1 MPDSHAILSASSSH
15 RWLMCPPSVRLS
27 EQFPDDGGSE
37 FAAEGTEAHEL
48 CEYRLKSA
56 MGIPADDPVPHLQ
69 RYCEEMED
77 CANGYAVHVL
87 SLVEEA
93 KQTCSDP
100 KVLIEQRV
108 DFSQWVPEGFGT
120 AACIIVA
127 DGTLRIV
134 DYKHGLG
141 VLVEA
146 ENNPQMKCYAL
157 GALEIF
163 DVLYDIDTISMTIY
177 QPRRENISTWV
188 ISREELLQWAENT
201 LKPIAA
207 MAFAGEGEF
216 CSGEW
221 CGFCKAKHNCRARAE
236 ANLMLAKHDFKM
248 PELLEDIEIELIL
261 SKVDELASWANDV
274 KEYALK
280 QAIGGKE
287 WHGWK
292 LVEGRSV
299 RKFTDD
305 DKVIKTVSEAGF
317 DPFEKKL
324 LGITAMQKLL
334 GRARFDELLS
344 GLITKS
350 KCKPTLVPESDK
362 RPAVSSAVLDFK
374 DE

>member
-1 MPDSHAILSASSSH
+1 MPDSHAILSASASH

-48 CEYRLKSA
+48 CEYKLKSA
-56 MGIPADDPVPHLQ
+56 LGIPADDPVPHLQ
-69 RYCEEMED
+69 RYSEEMED
-77 CANGYAVHVL
+77 CASGYATHVL

-120 AACIIVA
+120 ADCIIVS

-248 PELLEDIEIELIL
+248 PELLEDFEIELIL

-280 QAIGGKE
+280 QAVSGKE

-305 DKVIKTVSEAGF
+305 DKVIKTVSKAGF

-350 KCKPTLVPESDK
+350 KGKPTLVPDSDK
-362 RPAVSSAVLDFK
+362 RPEVSSAVLDFK

>member
-1 MPDSHAILSASSSH
+1 MPDSHATLSASASH

-27 EQFPDDGGSE
+27 EQFPNDGGSE

-48 CEYRLKSA
+48 CEYKLKSA
-56 MGIPADDPVPHLQ
+56 LGMPAEDPVPHLK

-77 CANGYAVHVL
+77 CASGYAVHVL

-93 KQTCSDP
+93 KQTCRDP

-108 DFSQWVPEGFGT
+108 DFSEWVPEGFGT
-120 AACIIVA
+120 ADCIIVA

-141 VLVEA
+141 VLVES

-157 GALEIF
+157 GALGIF
-163 DVLYDIDTISMTIY
+163 DALYDIDTISMTIY
-177 QPRRENISTWV
+177 QPRRENISTWE
-188 ISREELLQWAENT
+188 ISREELLLWAENT
-201 LKPIAA
+201 LKPIASL
-207 MAFAGEGEF
+207 AFSGEGEF

-221 CGFCKAKHNCRARAE
+221 CEFCRAKHACRARAE
-236 ANLMLAKHDFKM
+236 ANLMLAKHDFKL
-248 PELLEDIEIELIL
+248 PELLEDAEIEFIL
-261 SKVDELASWANDV
+261 SRVDELTSWATDI
-274 KEYALK
+274 KDYALK
-280 QAIGGKE
+280 RALSGKE

-299 RKFTDD
+299 RKFSNDD
-305 DKVIKTVSEAGF
+305 EVIKAVSKAGF

-324 LGITAMQKLL
+324 LCLTAMQKLL
-334 GRARFDELLS
+334 GKTRFDELLS
-344 GLITKS
+344 GLVIRS
-350 KCKPTLVPESDK
+350 KGKPALVPESDK
-362 RPAVSSAVLDFK
+362 RPAVSTATLDFK

>member
-1 MPDSHAILSASSSH
+1 MPDSHAILSASASH

-48 CEYRLKSA
+48 CEYKLKSA
-56 MGIPADDPVPHLQ
+56 LGMPAEDPVPHLK

-77 CANGYAVHVL
+77 CASGYAVHVL

-93 KQTCSDP
+93 KQTCRDP

-108 DFSQWVPEGFGT
+108 DFSEWVPEGFGT
-120 AACIIVA
+120 ADCIIVA

-141 VLVEA
+141 VLVES

-157 GALEIF
+157 GALGIF
-163 DVLYDIDTISMTIY
+163 DALYDIDTISMTIY
-177 QPRRENISTWV
+177 QPRRENISTWE
-188 ISREELLQWAENT
+188 ISREELLLWAENT
-201 LKPIAA
+201 LKPIASL
-207 MAFAGEGEF
+207 AFSGEGEF

-221 CGFCKAKHNCRARAE
+221 CGFCRAKHACRARAE
-236 ANLMLAKHDFKM
+236 ANLMLAKHDFKL
-248 PELLEDIEIELIL
+248 PELLEDVEIEFIL
-261 SKVDELASWANDV
+261 SRVDELTSWATDI
-274 KEYALK
+274 KDYALK
-280 QAIGGKE
+280 RALSGKE
-287 WHGWK
+287 WRGWK

-299 RKFTDD
+299 RKFSNDD
-305 DKVIKTVSEAGF
+305 EVIKAVSKAGF

-324 LGITAMQKLL
+324 LGLTAMQKLL
-334 GRARFDELLS
+334 GKTRFDELLS
-344 GLITKS
+344 GLVIRS
-350 KCKPTLVPESDK
+350 KGKPALVPESDK
-362 RPAVSSAVLDFK
+362 RPAVSTATLDFK

>member
-1 MPDSHAILSASSSH
+1 MPDSHAILSASASH

-56 MGIPADDPVPHLQ
+56 LGIPADDPVPHLQ
-69 RYCEEMED
+69 RYNEEMED
-77 CANGYAVHVL
+77 CASGYATHVL

-120 AACIIVA
+120 ADCIIVS

-177 QPRRENISTWV
+177 QPRRENISTWE

-207 MAFAGEGEF
+207 IAFAGEGEF

-236 ANLMLAKHDFKM
+236 ANLMLAKHDFRL
-248 PELLEDIEIELIL
+248 PELLEDSEIEFIL
-261 SKVDELASWANDV
+261 SRVDELASWANDV

-280 QAIGGKE
+280 RAVSGKG

-292 LVEGRSV
+292 LVEGRSI
-299 RKFTDD
+299 RKFTSEDE
-305 DKVIKTVSEAGF
+305 VIKAVCKAGF

-334 GRARFDELLS
+334 GKARFDELLS

-350 KCKPTLVPESDK
+350 KGKPTLVPESDK
-362 RPAVSSAVLDFK
+362 RPEVSSAVLDFK

>member
-27 EQFPDDGGSE
+27 EQFLDDGGSE

-69 RYCEEMED
+69 RYNEEMED
-77 CANGYAVHVL
+77 CASGYATHVL

-120 AACIIVA
+120 ADCIIVS

-350 KCKPTLVPESDK
+350 KGKPTLVPDSDK
-362 RPAVSSAVLDFK
+362 RPEVSSAVLDFK

>member
-1 MPDSHAILSASSSH
+1 MPDSHATLSASASH

-48 CEYRLKSA
+48 CEYKLKSA
-56 MGIPADDPVPHLQ
+56 LGMPAEDPVPHLK

-77 CANGYAVHVL
+77 CASGYAVHVL
-87 SLVEEA
+87 SLVEEV
-93 KQTCSDP
+93 KQTCRDP

-108 DFSQWVPEGFGT
+108 DFSEWVPEGFGT
-120 AACIIVA
+120 ADCIIVA

-141 VLVEA
+141 VLVES

-157 GALEIF
+157 GALGIF
-163 DVLYDIDTISMTIY
+163 DALYDIDTISMTIY
-177 QPRRENISTWV
+177 QPRRENISTWE
-188 ISREELLQWAENT
+188 ISREELLLWAENT
-201 LKPIAA
+201 LKPIASL
-207 MAFAGEGEF
+207 AFSGEGEF

-221 CGFCKAKHNCRARAE
+221 CGFCRAKHACRARAE
-236 ANLMLAKHDFKM
+236 ANLMLAKHDFKL
-248 PELLEDIEIELIL
+248 PELLEDAEIEFIL
-261 SKVDELASWANDV
+261 SRVDELTFWSTDI
-274 KEYALK
+274 KDYALK
-280 QAIGGKE
+280 RALGGKE

-299 RKFTDD
+299 RKFSNDD
-305 DKVIKTVSEAGF
+305 EVIKAVSKAGF

-324 LGITAMQKLL
+324 LGLTAMQKLL
-334 GRARFDELLS
+334 GKTRFDELLS
-344 GLITKS
+344 GLVIRS
-350 KCKPTLVPESDK
+350 KGKPALVPESDK
-362 RPAVSSAVLDFK
+362 RPEVSTATLDFK

>member
-1 MPDSHAILSASSSH
+1 MPDSHATLSASASH

-48 CEYRLKSA
+48 CEYKLKSA
-56 MGIPADDPVPHLQ
+56 LGMPAEDPVPHLQ

-108 DFSQWVPEGFGT
+108 DFSEWVPEGFGT
-120 AACIIVA
+120 ADCIIVA

-157 GALEIF
+157 GALGIF
-163 DVLYDIDTISMTIY
+163 DALYDIDTISMTIY
-177 QPRRENISTWV
+177 QPRRENISTWE
-188 ISREELLQWAENT
+188 ISREELLEWAEDT
-201 LKPIAA
+201 LKPIASL
-207 MAFAGEGEF
+207 AFSGEGEF

-221 CGFCKAKHNCRARAE
+221 CRFCRAKHACRARAE
-236 ANLMLAKHDFKM
+236 ANLMLTKHDFKL
-248 PELLEDIEIELIL
+248 PELLEDAEIEFII
-261 SKVDELASWANDV
+261 SRVDELTSWATDI

-280 QAIGGKE
+280 RALSGKD

-299 RKFTDD
+299 RKFSNDD
-305 DKVIKTVSEAGF
+305 EVAKAVSKAGF

-324 LGITAMQKLL
+324 LGLTSMQKLL
-334 GRARFDELLS
+334 GKTRFDELLS
-344 GLITKS
+344 GLVIRS
-350 KCKPTLVPESDK
+350 KGKPALVPESDK
-362 RPAVSSAVLDFK
+362 RPEVSSAVLDFK

>member
-1 MPDSHAILSASSSH
+1 MPDSHATLSASASH

-48 CEYRLKSA
+48 CEYKLKSA
-56 MGIPADDPVPHLQ
+56 LGMPAEDPVPHLQ

-108 DFSQWVPEGFGT
+108 DFSEWVPEGFGT
-120 AACIIVA
+120 ADCIIVV

-157 GALEIF
+157 GALGIF
-163 DVLYDIDTISMTIY
+163 DALYDIDTISMTIY
-177 QPRRENISTWV
+177 QPRRENISTWE
-188 ISREELLQWAENT
+188 ISREELLEWAEDT
-201 LKPIAA
+201 LKPIASL
-207 MAFAGEGEF
+207 AFSGEGEF

-221 CGFCKAKHNCRARAE
+221 CRFCRAKHACRARAE
-236 ANLMLAKHDFKM
+236 ANLMLTKHDFKL
-248 PELLEDIEIELIL
+248 PELLEDAEIEFII
-261 SKVDELASWANDV
+261 SRVDELTSWATDI

-280 QAIGGKE
+280 RALSGKD

-299 RKFTDD
+299 RKFSNDD
-305 DKVIKTVSEAGF
+305 EVAKAVSKAGF

-324 LGITAMQKLL
+324 LGLTSMQKLL
-334 GRARFDELLS
+334 GKTRFDELLS
-344 GLITKS
+344 GLVIRS
-350 KCKPTLVPESDK
+350 KGKPALVPESDK
-362 RPAVSSAVLDFK
+362 RPEVSSAVLDFK

>member
-1 MPDSHAILSASSSH
+1 MPDSHATLSASASH

-48 CEYRLKSA
+48 CEYKLKSA
-56 MGIPADDPVPHLQ
+56 LGMPAEDPVPHLK

-77 CANGYAVHVL
+77 CASGYAVHVL

-93 KQTCSDP
+93 KQTCRDP

-108 DFSQWVPEGFGT
+108 DFSEWVPEGFGT
-120 AACIIVA
+120 ADCIIVA

-157 GALEIF
+157 GALGIF
-163 DVLYDIDTISMTIY
+163 DALYDIDTISMTIY
-177 QPRRENISTWV
+177 QPRRENISTWE
-188 ISREELLQWAENT
+188 IFREELLLWAEDT
-201 LKPIAA
+201 LKPIASL
-207 MAFAGEGEF
+207 AFSGEGEF

-221 CGFCKAKHNCRARAE
+221 CGFCRAKHACRARAE

-248 PELLEDIEIELIL
+248 PELLEDAEIEFIL
-261 SKVDELASWANDV
+261 SKVDELTSWATDI
-274 KEYALK
+274 KDYALK
-280 QAIGGKE
+280 RALGGKE

-299 RKFTDD
+299 RKFGNDD
-305 DKVIKTVSEAGF
+305 EVIKAVSKAGF

-324 LGITAMQKLL
+324 LGLTAMQKLL
-334 GRARFDELLS
+334 GKTRFDELLS
-344 GLITKS
+344 GLVIRS
-350 KCKPTLVPESDK
+350 KGKPALVPESDK
-362 RPAVSSAVLDFK
+362 RPAVSTATLDFK

>member
-1 MPDSHAILSASSSH
+1 MPDSHAILSASASH

-69 RYCEEMED
+69 RYNEEMED
-77 CANGYAVHVL
+77 CASGYATHVL

-120 AACIIVA
+120 ADCIIVS

-177 QPRRENISTWV
+177 QPRRENISTWE

-201 LKPIAA
+201 LKPIAT

-236 ANLMLAKHDFKM
+236 ANLMLAKHDFRL
-248 PELLEDIEIELIL
+248 PELLEDSEIEFIL
-261 SKVDELASWANDV
+261 SRVDELASWANDV
-274 KEYALK
+274 KDYALK
-280 QAIGGKE
+280 QAVCGKE

-299 RKFTDD
+299 RKFTSEDE
-305 DKVIKTVSEAGF
+305 VIKAVCKAGF

-334 GRARFDELLS
+334 GKARFDELLS

-350 KCKPTLVPESDK
+350 KGKPTLAPESDK
-362 RPAVSSAVLDFK
+362 RPEVSSAVLDFK

>member
-1 MPDSHAILSASSSH
+1 MPDSHATLSASASH

-48 CEYRLKSA
+48 CEYKLKSA
-56 MGIPADDPVPHLQ
+56 LGMPAEDPVPHLK

-77 CANGYAVHVL
+77 CASGYAVHVL

-93 KQTCSDP
+93 KQTCRDP

-108 DFSQWVPEGFGT
+108 DFSEWVPEGFGT
-120 AACIIVA
+120 ADCIIVA
-127 DGTLRIV
+127 DGTFRIV

-157 GALEIF
+157 GALGIF
-163 DVLYDIDTISMTIY
+163 DALYDIDTISMTIY
-177 QPRRENISTWV
+177 QPRRENISTWE
-188 ISREELLQWAENT
+188 ISREELLLWAENT
-201 LKPIAA
+201 LKPIASL
-207 MAFAGEGEF
+207 AFSGEGEF

-221 CGFCKAKHNCRARAE
+221 CGFCRAKHACRARAE
-236 ANLMLAKHDFKM
+236 ANLMLAKHDFKL
-248 PELLEDIEIELIL
+248 PELLEDAEIEFIL
-261 SKVDELASWANDV
+261 SRVDELTSWATDI
-274 KEYALK
+274 KDYALK
-280 QAIGGKE
+280 RALGGKE

-299 RKFTDD
+299 RKFSNDD
-305 DKVIKTVSEAGF
+305 EVIKAVSKAGF

-324 LGITAMQKLL
+324 LGLTAMQKLL
-334 GRARFDELLS
+334 GKTRFDELLS
-344 GLITKS
+344 GLVIRS
-350 KCKPTLVPESDK
+350 KGKPALVPESDK
-362 RPAVSSAVLDFK
+362 RPAVSTATLDFK

>member
-1 MPDSHAILSASSSH
+1 MPDSHATLSASASH

-48 CEYRLKSA
+48 CEYKLKSA
-56 MGIPADDPVPHLQ
+56 LGMPAEDPVPHLK

-77 CANGYAVHVL
+77 CASGYAVHVL

-93 KQTCSDP
+93 KQTCRDP

-108 DFSQWVPEGFGT
+108 DFSEWVPEGFGT
-120 AACIIVA
+120 ADCIIVA

-141 VLVEA
+141 VLVES

-157 GALEIF
+157 GALGIF
-163 DVLYDIDTISMTIY
+163 DALYDIDTISMTIY
-177 QPRRENISTWV
+177 QPRRENISTWE
-188 ISREELLQWAENT
+188 ISREELLLWAENT
-201 LKPIAA
+201 LKPMASL
-207 MAFAGEGEF
+207 AFAGEGEF

-221 CGFCKAKHNCRARAE
+221 CGFCRAKHACRARAE
-236 ANLMLAKHDFKM
+236 ANLMLAKHDFKL
-248 PELLEDIEIELIL
+248 PELLEDAKIEFIL
-261 SKVDELASWANDV
+261 SRVDELTSWATDI
-274 KEYALK
+274 KDYALK
-280 QAIGGKE
+280 RALSGKE
-287 WHGWK
+287 WRGWK

-299 RKFTDD
+299 RKFSNDD
-305 DKVIKTVSEAGF
+305 EVIKAVSKAGF

-324 LGITAMQKLL
+324 LGLTAMQKLL
-334 GRARFDELLS
+334 GKTRFDELLS
-344 GLITKS
+344 GLVIRS
-350 KCKPTLVPESDK
+350 KGKPALVPESDK
-362 RPAVSSAVLDFK
+362 RLVVSTATLDFK

>member
-1 MPDSHAILSASSSH
+1 MPDSHAILSASASH
-15 RWLMCPPSVRLS
+15 RWLMCPPSVRLC
-27 EQFPDDGGSE
+27 EQFPGDGGSE
-37 FAAEGTEAHEL
+37 YAAEGTEAHEL
-48 CEYRLKSA
+48 CEFKLKTA
-56 MGIPADDPVPHLQ
+56 LGMEAEDPTPNLT
-69 RYCEEMED
+69 RYSEEMDD
-77 CANGYAVHVL
+77 CANGYATHVL
-87 SLVEEA
+87 SLVEKVKE
-93 KQTCSDP
+93 TCSDP

-120 AACIIVA
+120 ADCIIVS
-127 DGTLRIV
+127 DGTLHIV

-157 GALEIF
+157 GALDLF
-163 DVLYDIDTISMTIY
+163 DALYDIDTVSMTIY

-201 LKPIAA
+201 LKPIASL
-207 MAFAGEGEF
+207 AFAGEGKF
-216 CSGEW
+216 CAGEW
-221 CGFCKAKHNCRARAE
+221 CGFCKAKHAYRARAE
-236 ANLMLAKHDFKM
+236 ANLLLTKHDFKL
-248 PELLEDIEIELIL
+248 PVLLEDIEIEVIL
-261 SKVDELASWANDV
+261 SQVDELTAWANDI

-299 RKFTDD
+299 RKFSDEEQ
-305 DKVIKTVSEAGF
+305 VIRAVCEAGL

-334 GRARFDELLS
+334 GKTQFDELLS
-344 GLITKS
+344 GFVE
-350 KCKPTLVPESDK
+350 KPKGKPVLVPESDK
-362 RPAVSSAVLDFK
+362 RPAVSSATLDFK
-374 DE
+374 EE

>member
-1 MPDSHAILSASSSH
+1 MPDSHATLSASASH

-48 CEYRLKSA
+48 CEYKLKSA
-56 MGIPADDPVPHLQ
+56 LGMPAEDPVPHLK

-77 CANGYAVHVL
+77 CASGYAVHVL

-93 KQTCSDP
+93 KQTCRDP

-108 DFSQWVPEGFGT
+108 DFSEWVPEGFGT
-120 AACIIVA
+120 ADCIIVA

-157 GALEIF
+157 GALGIF
-163 DVLYDIDTISMTIY
+163 DALYDIDTISMTIY
-177 QPRRENISTWV
+177 QPRRENISTWE

-201 LKPIAA
+201 LKPIASL
-207 MAFAGEGEF
+207 AFSGEGEF

-221 CGFCKAKHNCRARAE
+221 CGFCRAKHACRARAE
-236 ANLMLAKHDFKM
+236 ANLMLAKHDFKL
-248 PELLEDIEIELIL
+248 PELLEDVEIEFIL
-261 SKVDELASWANDV
+261 SRVDELTSWATDI
-274 KEYALK
+274 KDYALK
-280 QAIGGKE
+280 RALSGKE
-287 WHGWK
+287 WRGWK

-299 RKFTDD
+299 RKFSNDD
-305 DKVIKTVSEAGF
+305 EVIKAVSKAGF

-324 LGITAMQKLL
+324 LCLTAMQKLL
-334 GRARFDELLS
+334 GKTRFDELLS
-344 GLITKS
+344 GLVIRS
-350 KCKPTLVPESDK
+350 KGKPALVPESDK
-362 RPAVSSAVLDFK
+362 RLVVSTATLDFK

>member
-69 RYCEEMED
+69 RYSEEMED
-77 CANGYAVHVL
+77 CASGYTTHVL

-120 AACIIVA
+120 ADCIIVS

-350 KCKPTLVPESDK
+350 KGKPTLVPDSDK
-362 RPAVSSAVLDFK
+362 RPEVSSAVLDFK

>member
-1 MPDSHAILSASSSH
+1 MPDSHATLSASASH

-48 CEYRLKSA
+48 CEYKLKSA
-56 MGIPADDPVPHLQ
+56 LGMPAEDPVPHLK

-77 CANGYAVHVL
+77 CASGYAVHVL

-93 KQTCSDP
+93 KQTCRDP

-108 DFSQWVPEGFGT
+108 DFSEWVTEGFGT
-120 AACIIVA
+120 ADCIIVA

-157 GALEIF
+157 GALGIF
-163 DVLYDIDTISMTIY
+163 DALYDIDTISMTIY
-177 QPRRENISTWV
+177 QPRRENISTWE
-188 ISREELLQWAENT
+188 ISREELLLWAENT
-201 LKPIAA
+201 LKPIASL
-207 MAFAGEGEF
+207 AFSGEGEF

-221 CGFCKAKHNCRARAE
+221 CGFCRAKHACRARAE

-248 PELLEDIEIELIL
+248 PELLEDAEIEFIL
-261 SKVDELASWANDV
+261 SRVDELTSWATDI
-274 KEYALK
+274 KDYALK
-280 QAIGGKE
+280 RALGGKE

-299 RKFTDD
+299 RKFSNDD
-305 DKVIKTVSEAGF
+305 EVIKAVSKAGF

-324 LGITAMQKLL
+324 LGLTAMQKLL
-334 GRARFDELLS
+334 GKTRFDELLS
-344 GLITKS
+344 GLVIRS
-350 KCKPTLVPESDK
+350 KGKPALVPESDK
-362 RPAVSSAVLDFK
+362 RPAVSTATLDFK

>member
-1 MPDSHAILSASSSH
+1 MPDSHAILSASASH

-56 MGIPADDPVPHLQ
+56 LGMPAEDPVPHLQ
-69 RYCEEMED
+69 RYNEEMED
-77 CANGYAVHVL
+77 CASGYATHVL

-120 AACIIVA
+120 ADCIIVS

-350 KCKPTLVPESDK
+350 KGKPTLVPDSDK
-362 RPAVSSAVLDFK
+362 RPEVSSAVLDFK

>member
-1 MPDSHAILSASSSH
+1 MPDSHATLSASASH

-48 CEYRLKSA
+48 CEYKLKSA
-56 MGIPADDPVPHLQ
+56 LGMPAEDPVPHLK

-77 CANGYAVHVL
+77 CASGYAVYVL

-93 KQTCSDP
+93 KQTCRDP

-108 DFSQWVPEGFGT
+108 DFSEWVPEGFGT
-120 AACIIVA
+120 ADCIIVA

-157 GALEIF
+157 GALGIF
-163 DVLYDIDTISMTIY
+163 DALYDIDTISMTIY
-177 QPRRENISTWV
+177 QPRRENISTWE
-188 ISREELLQWAENT
+188 ISREELLLWAEDT
-201 LKPIAA
+201 LKPIASL
-207 MAFAGEGEF
+207 AFSGEGEF

-221 CGFCKAKHNCRARAE
+221 CGFCRAKHACRARAE
-236 ANLMLAKHDFKM
+236 ANLMLAKHDFKP
-248 PELLEDIEIELIL
+248 PELLEDVEIEFIL
-261 SKVDELASWANDV
+261 SRVDELTSWATDI
-274 KEYALK
+274 KDYALK
-280 QAIGGKE
+280 RALSGKE
-287 WHGWK
+287 WRGWK

-299 RKFTDD
+299 RKFSNDD
-305 DKVIKTVSEAGF
+305 EVIKAVSKAGF

-324 LGITAMQKLL
+324 LGLTAMQKLL
-334 GRARFDELLS
+334 GKTRFDELLS
-344 GLITKS
+344 GLVIRS
-350 KCKPTLVPESDK
+350 KGKPALVPESDK
-362 RPAVSSAVLDFK
+362 RPAVSTATLDFK

>member
-27 EQFPDDGGSE
+27 EQFPDDGASE

-56 MGIPADDPVPHLQ
+56 MGIPADDPIPHLQ
-69 RYCEEMED
+69 RYNEEMDD
-77 CANGYAVHVL
+77 CASGYATHVL

-120 AACIIVA
+120 ADCIIVS

-201 LKPIAA
+201 LKPIAT

-274 KEYALK
+274 KGYALK

-350 KCKPTLVPESDK
+350 KGKPTLVPDSDK
-362 RPAVSSAVLDFK
+362 RPEVSCAVLDFK

>member
-1 MPDSHAILSASSSH
+1 MPDSHATLSASASH

-48 CEYRLKSA
+48 CEYKLKSA
-56 MGIPADDPVPHLQ
+56 LGMPAEDPVPHLK

-77 CANGYAVHVL
+77 CASGYAVHVL

-93 KQTCSDP
+93 KQTCRDP

-108 DFSQWVPEGFGT
+108 DFSEWVPEGFGT
-120 AACIIVA
+120 ADCIIVA
-127 DGTLRIV
+127 DGTLCIV

-157 GALEIF
+157 GALGIF
-163 DVLYDIDTISMTIY
+163 DALYDIDTISMTIY
-177 QPRRENISTWV
+177 QPRRENISTWE
-188 ISREELLQWAENT
+188 ISREELLLWAENT
-201 LKPIAA
+201 LKPIASL
-207 MAFAGEGEF
+207 AFSGEGEF

-221 CGFCKAKHNCRARAE
+221 CGFCRAKHACRARAE
-236 ANLMLAKHDFKM
+236 ANLMLAKHDFKL
-248 PELLEDIEIELIL
+248 PELLEDAEIEFIL
-261 SKVDELASWANDV
+261 SRVDELTSWATDI
-274 KEYALK
+274 KDYALK
-280 QAIGGKE
+280 RALSGKE

-299 RKFTDD
+299 RKFSNDD
-305 DKVIKTVSEAGF
+305 EVIKAVSGAGF

-324 LGITAMQKLL
+324 LCLTAMQKLL
-334 GRARFDELLS
+334 GKTRFDELLS
-344 GLITKS
+344 GLVIRS
-350 KCKPTLVPESDK
+350 KGKPALVPESDK
-362 RPAVSSAVLDFK
+362 RPAVSTATLDFK

>member
-69 RYCEEMED
+69 RYNEEMED
-77 CANGYAVHVL
+77 CASGYATHVL

-120 AACIIVA
+120 ADCIIVS

-177 QPRRENISTWV
+177 QPRRENINTWE

-207 MAFAGEGEF
+207 IAFAGEGEF

-236 ANLMLAKHDFKM
+236 ANLMLAKHDFRL
-248 PELLEDIEIELIL
+248 PELLEDSEIEFIL
-261 SKVDELASWANDV
+261 SRVDELASWANDV

-280 QAIGGKE
+280 RAVSGKG

-292 LVEGRSV
+292 LVEGRSI
-299 RKFTDD
+299 RKFTSEDE
-305 DKVIKTVSEAGF
+305 VIKAVCKAGF

-334 GRARFDELLS
+334 GKARFDELLS

-350 KCKPTLVPESDK
+350 KGKPTLVPESDK
-362 RPAVSSAVLDFK
+362 RPEVSSAVLDFK

>member
-1 MPDSHAILSASSSH
+1 MPDSHAILSASASH
-15 RWLMCPPSVRLS
+15 RWLMCPPSVRLC
-27 EQFPDDGGSE
+27 EQFPGDGGSE
-37 FAAEGTEAHEL
+37 YAAEGTEAHEL
-48 CEYRLKSA
+48 CEFKLKTA
-56 MGIPADDPVPHLQ
+56 LGMEAEDPTPNLT
-69 RYCEEMED
+69 RYSEEMDD
-77 CANGYAVHVL
+77 CANGYATHVL

-120 AACIIVA
+120 ADCIIVS
-127 DGTLRIV
+127 DGTLHIV

-157 GALEIF
+157 GALDLF
-163 DVLYDIDTISMTIY
+163 DVLYDINTISMTIY
-177 QPRRENISTWV
+177 QPRRENISTWE

-201 LKPIAA
+201 LKPIASL
-207 MAFAGEGEF
+207 AFTGEGKF
-216 CSGEW
+216 CAGEW
-221 CGFCKAKHNCRARAE
+221 CGFCKAKHACRARAE
-236 ANLMLAKHDFKM
+236 ANLMLAKHDFKL
-248 PELLEDIEIELIL
+248 PNLLEDIEIEVIL
-261 SKVDELASWANDV
+261 SQVDELTAWANDI

-299 RKFTDD
+299 RKFTSEG
-305 DKVIKTVSEAGF
+305 KVIKAVCEAGF

-324 LGITAMQKLL
+324 IGITAMQKLL
-334 GRARFDELLS
+334 GKAKFDELLS
-344 GLITKS
+344 GLIAKS
-350 KCKPTLVPESDK
+350 KGKPTLVPESDK
-362 RPAVSSAVLDFK
+362 RPAVSSASLNFK
-374 DE
+374 EE

>member
-1 MPDSHAILSASSSH
+1 MPDSHAILSASASH

-27 EQFPDDGGSE
+27 EQFPDDGASE

-56 MGIPADDPVPHLQ
+56 LGIPADDPVPHLQ
-69 RYCEEMED
+69 RYNEEMED
-77 CANGYAVHVL
+77 CASGYATHVL

-120 AACIIVA
+120 ADCIIVS

-177 QPRRENISTWV
+177 QPRRENISTWE

-236 ANLMLAKHDFKM
+236 ANLMLAKHDFRL
-248 PELLEDIEIELIL
+248 PELLEDSEIEFIL
-261 SKVDELASWANDV
+261 SRVDELASWANDV

-280 QAIGGKE
+280 RAVSGKG

-292 LVEGRSV
+292 LVEGRSI
-299 RKFTDD
+299 RKFSSEDE
-305 DKVIKTVSEAGF
+305 VIKAVCKAGF

-334 GRARFDELLS
+334 GKARFDELLS

-350 KCKPTLVPESDK
+350 KGKPTLVPESDK
-362 RPAVSSAVLDFK
+362 RPEVSSAVLDFK

>member
-1 MPDSHAILSASSSH
+1 MPDSHAILSASASH

-48 CEYRLKSA
+48 CEYKLKSA
-56 MGIPADDPVPHLQ
+56 LGMPAEDPVPHLK

-77 CANGYAVHVL
+77 CASGYAVHVL

-93 KQTCSDP
+93 KQTCRDP

-108 DFSQWVPEGFGT
+108 DFSEWVPEGFGT
-120 AACIIVA
+120 ADCIIVA

-141 VLVEA
+141 VLVES

-157 GALEIF
+157 GALGIF
-163 DVLYDIDTISMTIY
+163 DALYDIDTISMTIY
-177 QPRRENISTWV
+177 QPRRENISTWE
-188 ISREELLQWAENT
+188 ISREELLLWAENT
-201 LKPIAA
+201 LKPIASL
-207 MAFAGEGEF
+207 AFSGEGEF

-221 CGFCKAKHNCRARAE
+221 CGFCRAKHACRARAE
-236 ANLMLAKHDFKM
+236 ANLMLAKHDFKL
-248 PELLEDIEIELIL
+248 PELLEDAEIEFIL
-261 SKVDELASWANDV
+261 SRVDELTSWATDI
-274 KEYALK
+274 KDYALK
-280 QAIGGKE
+280 RALSGKE
-287 WHGWK
+287 WRGWK

-299 RKFTDD
+299 RKFSNDD
-305 DKVIKTVSEAGF
+305 EVIKAVSKAGF

-324 LGITAMQKLL
+324 LGLTAMQKLL
-334 GRARFDELLS
+334 GKTRFDELLS
-344 GLITKS
+344 GLVIRS
-350 KCKPTLVPESDK
+350 KGKPALVPESDK
-362 RPAVSSAVLDFK
+362 RPVVSTATLDFK

>member
-1 MPDSHAILSASSSH
+1 MPDSHAILSASASH

-69 RYCEEMED
+69 RYNEEMED
-77 CANGYAVHVL
+77 CACGYATHVL

-120 AACIIVA
+120 ADCIIVS

-248 PELLEDIEIELIL
+248 PELLEDFEIELIL

-280 QAIGGKE
+280 QAVSGKE

-305 DKVIKTVSEAGF
+305 DKVIKTVSKAGF

-350 KCKPTLVPESDK
+350 KGKPTLVPDSDK
-362 RPAVSSAVLDFK
+362 RPEVSSAVLDFK

>member
-1 MPDSHAILSASSSH
+1 MPDSHATLSASASH

-48 CEYRLKSA
+48 CEYKLKSA
-56 MGIPADDPVPHLQ
+56 LGMPAEDPVPHLK

-77 CANGYAVHVL
+77 CASGYAVHVL

-93 KQTCSDP
+93 KQTCRDP

-108 DFSQWVPEGFGT
+108 DFSEWGTEGFGT
-120 AACIIVA
+120 ADCIIVA

-134 DYKHGLG
+134 DYKHGLD

-157 GALEIF
+157 GALGIF
-163 DVLYDIDTISMTIY
+163 DALYDIDTISMTIY
-177 QPRRENISTWV
+177 QPRRENISIWE

-201 LKPIAA
+201 LKPMASL
-207 MAFAGEGEF
+207 AFAGEGEF

-221 CGFCKAKHNCRARAE
+221 CGFCRAKHACRARAE
-236 ANLMLAKHDFKM
+236 ANLMLAKHDFKL
-248 PELLEDIEIELIL
+248 PELLEDAKIEFIL
-261 SKVDELASWANDV
+261 SRVDELTSWATDI
-274 KEYALK
+274 KDYALK
-280 QAIGGKE
+280 RALSGKE
-287 WHGWK
+287 WRGWK

-299 RKFTDD
+299 RKFSNDD
-305 DKVIKTVSEAGF
+305 EVIKAVSKAGF

-324 LGITAMQKLL
+324 LGLTAMQKLL
-334 GRARFDELLS
+334 GKTRFDELLS
-344 GLITKS
+344 GLVIRS
-350 KCKPTLVPESDK
+350 KGKPALVPESDK
-362 RPAVSSAVLDFK
+362 RLVVSTATLDFK